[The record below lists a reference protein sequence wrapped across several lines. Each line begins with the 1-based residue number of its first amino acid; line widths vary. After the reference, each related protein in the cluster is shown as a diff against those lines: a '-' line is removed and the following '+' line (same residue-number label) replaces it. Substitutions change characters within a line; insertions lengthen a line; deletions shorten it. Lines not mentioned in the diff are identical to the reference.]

1 MSKEVSVVHLMDDRG
16 RTVPSV
22 QSSVIYEDYESLV
35 RQFKKGTAGT
45 LLAGTPNRTYRV
57 TFKDGSTELW
67 RNKEGDPRYVY
78 TKVEET
84 PMTDEGMSYKDA
96 LEWMTLNA
104 KKPLYDKDGN
114 EFQIHCCTLQYNGDE
129 VSDPFEVNK
138 FKSLRLYKTKPQP
151 KPVFIPFWDAV
162 KAAGQDGKCIRKY
175 ENKGTGIQAT
185 YRFKSDY
192 PTEWQFWDGSVGKW
206 RNTNFLFN
214 HVVDVNTYWAIVED
228 PSNRN

>member
-1 MSKEVSVVHLMDDRG
+1 MSKEVSVVHLMEQHDP
-16 RTVPSV
+16 TKASLL
-22 QSSVIYEDYESLV
+22 SSVIYEDYDSLV
-35 RQFKKGTAGT
+35 AQFKKGSAGT
-45 LLAGTPNRTYRV
+45 LLASGPDRLYRV

-67 RNKEGDPRYVY
+67 QNKKGDPKYVY

-104 KKPLYDKDGN
+104 KQPLYDDEGTPYM
-114 EFQIHCCTLQYNGDE
+114 ITCCELRVGGIAKP
-129 VSDPFEVNK
+129 DPFVYDK
-138 FKSLRLYKTKPQP
+138 FKTLKLYKSKPQP
-151 KPVFIPFWDAV
+151 KPVFIPFWDAI

-175 ENKGTGIQAT
+175 ENKGSGIQAT
-185 YRFKSDY
+185 YRFKPDY
-192 PTEWQFWDGSVGKW
+192 PTEWQYWDGSVGKW
-206 RNTNFLFN
+206 KNTGFLFN